1 MSGPHGDLV
10 AVVAVAGDFGQAKPL
25 VERLRAA
32 VDRQHIEYQVLAFAL
47 CFLQKRADDPAA
59 EAMALMAGVDFDARQ
74 VDLPRTVL
82 DIQHADIG
90 LPGGDDLPPV
100 RVEGAVM
107 KRALNPLIPPPDR
120 RDVVAHGGLVQPVA
134 ELGVGGGGRAERDSG
149 PGKGG
154 PGWSAGTPSRNRARP
169 RSWLWASRVRAPP

>member
-10 AVVAVAGDFGQAKPL
+10 AVVAVAGDFGPAKP
-25 VERLRAA
+25 VVGRWGGA

-47 CFLQKRADDPAA
+47 CFLQKHADEPAP
-59 EAMALMAGVDFDARQ
+59 ESMALMAGVDFDARQ

-134 ELGVGGGGRAERDSG
+134 ELGVGGGGRPERDSG
-149 PGKGG
+149 LGKAG
-154 PGWSAGTPSRNRARP
+154 PARAARRP
-169 RSWLWASRVRAPP
+169 AHTLPRAARWRRLHAPAP